1 MRVLKQLVPVV
12 LVAFIG
18 GQIVGMVTGNALLT
32 LVVGLVTAVLAIL
45 VYGWV
50 VRWSEKRT
58 PVELAPRRALG
69 GLGLGLLIGFAWFG
83 SVIINIWFLG
93 DYRVAGP
100 GSVIGA
106 LGLFG
111 FMAAASVT
119 EELMFRGVAFQHL
132 EKLGGTW
139 VALAVTAVT
148 FGLWHAINPD
158 ATVWGTVSIM
168 LSAGLALGAAFAA
181 TRSLWVTIGLH
192 FGWNFAEAGIFGT
205 EVSGNGASQGL
216 LHGVTSGPSV
226 ITGGQF
232 GPEASPYTVVFG
244 LIMTVIFLYV
254 AHRKGRLVPL
264 RRSARA
270 TATATLSA

>member
-1 MRVLKQLVPVV
+1 MHALKQVIPVI

-18 GQIVGMVTGNALLT
+18 GQVVGNVTGNPLLT
-32 LVVGLVTAVLAIL
+32 LVLGLVTAVLAIL

-50 VRWSEKRT
+50 VRWSEKRA
-58 PVELAPRRALG
+58 PVEVAPRRALG
-69 GLGLGLLIGFAWFG
+69 GLGLGVLIGFVWFG
-83 SVIINIWFLG
+83 SVIVNIWFLG
-93 DYRVAGP
+93 DYKAGP

-139 VALAVTAVT
+139 VALAATSIT

-158 ATVWGTVSIM
+158 ATVWGTIAIM
-168 LSAGLALGAAFAA
+168 LSAGLALGSAFAA

-192 FGWNFAEAGIFGT
+192 FGWNFAESGIFGT
-205 EVSGNGASQGL
+205 EVSGNGANQGL
-216 LHGVTSGPSV
+216 LHGVTSGPSI

-232 GPEASPYTVVFG
+232 GPEASPYTIIFG
-244 LIMTVIFLYV
+244 FIVTAIFLYV

-270 TATATLSA
+270 AATASLSA